1 VKKVKNKKRKTVK
14 KVKNKKKGLKINDAG
29 DKEI

>member
-14 KVKNKKKGLKINDAG
+14 KVKNKKKVLKINDAG